1 MTIGNR
7 NYLSFFGYS
16 FFKVATGS
24 MAPSINEN
32 DIILVKEKA
41 SYNVGDIITYKEND
55 AYITHRVISIGVD
68 YVITKGDANNTSDDP
83 INKDAILGL
92 VIKDYKNLE
101 TWHQV
106 LTNPQILISLFIT
119 LVLFDLAFSYKG
131 KKDDLKVLP
140 ITKEV
145 SKKEE
150 QEILELTQNIPLT
163 AVNNQLAKENK
174 LTKQELNKLQKKL
187 DAANNRVE
195 NLNLEDKE
203 KEFLDYTMRLDL
215 EELQEQISAKIN
227 K

>member
-1 MTIGNR
+1 MGNR

-24 MAPSINEN
+24 MAPAINEN
-32 DIILVKEKA
+32 DVILVKENA
-41 SYNVGDIITYKEND
+41 SYNINDVITYKEND
-55 AYITHRVISIGVD
+55 AYITHRVISVGLD
-68 YVITKGDANNTSDDP
+68 YVVTKGDANNTSDDP
-83 INKDAILGL
+83 IKKENIIGV
-92 VIKDYKNLE
+92 VIKNFKNLE

-119 LVLFDLAFSYKG
+119 LVLFDFAFSYKG
-131 KKDDLKVLP
+131 KKDDIKVLP

-150 QEILELTQNIPLT
+150 KEILELTQSIPL
-163 AVNNQLAKENK
+163 ASINKQLAKENK
-174 LTKQELNKLQKKL
+174 LTTHELNQLQQKL
-187 DAANNRVE
+187 DAANNSTA
-195 NLNLEDKE
+195 NLSLATKE

-215 EELQEQISAKIN
+215 EKLQEQISAKIN